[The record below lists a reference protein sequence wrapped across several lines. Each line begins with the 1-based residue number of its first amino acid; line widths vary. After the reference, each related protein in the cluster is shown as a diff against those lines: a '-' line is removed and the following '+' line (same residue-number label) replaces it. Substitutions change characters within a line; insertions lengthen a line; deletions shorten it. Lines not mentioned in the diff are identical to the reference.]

1 MTSRNISGFEEIQ
14 KSLTEEGESSRT
26 DNKTK
31 FNTIT
36 ISKSPNV
43 NNKLNSDVHPLDFYT
58 LGKVHD
64 PPKFTSS
71 FCQNRAFRSTSND
84 LITRNVFSL
93 NNWEYDNLKNN
104 KKPSILSKQNIK
116 ENNYLKPLDV
126 YKTFQKYNL
135 NSNVVNKETYNI
147 EKEKIFVKSNISTI
161 RKGMNLT
168 FSNFINC
175 KKQLLT
181 ENSIK
186 NNNTKAMRDIIDD
199 KNLQRIKTE
208 GNIKKNKTNDEFKNR
223 YEFPEI
229 TKNGLNS
236 DRSNIN
242 KSKLRYINPI
252 DYSKKELKGNC
263 LYFDKNNQQFLRH
276 KNWWIPDK

>member
-1 MTSRNISGFEEIQ
+1 MTSRNILGLEEVQ

-36 ISKSPNV
+36 ISKSPKV
-43 NNKLNSDVHPLDFYT
+43 NNKFNSDIHPLDFYT

-93 NNWEYDNLKNN
+93 NNCDYDNLKNN
-104 KKPSILSKQNIK
+104 KKPSVLSQQNIK

-186 NNNTKAMRDIIDD
+186 NNTKAMRDIIDE

-208 GNIKKNKTNDEFKNR
+208 ENIKKNKSNEFKNR

-242 KSKLRYINPI
+242 KPKLRYINPI
-252 DYSKKELKGNC
+252 DFSKKELKGNC

>member
-242 KSKLRYINPI
+242 KPKLRYINPI

>member
-1 MTSRNISGFEEIQ
+1 MTSRNILGLEEVQ

-36 ISKSPNV
+36 ISKSPKV
-43 NNKLNSDVHPLDFYT
+43 NNKFNSDIHPLDFYT

-93 NNWEYDNLKNN
+93 NNCDYDNLKNN
-104 KKPSILSKQNIK
+104 KKPSILSQQNIK

-186 NNNTKAMRDIIDD
+186 NNTKAMRDIIDE

-208 GNIKKNKTNDEFKNR
+208 ENIKKNKSNEFKNR

-242 KSKLRYINPI
+242 KPKLRYINPI
-252 DYSKKELKGNC
+252 DFSKKELKGNC

>member
-1 MTSRNISGFEEIQ
+1 MTSRNILGLEEVQ

-36 ISKSPNV
+36 ISKSPKV
-43 NNKLNSDVHPLDFYT
+43 NNKFNSDIHPLDFYT

-93 NNWEYDNLKNN
+93 NNCDYDNLKNN
-104 KKPSILSKQNIK
+104 KKPSILSQQNIK

-186 NNNTKAMRDIIDD
+186 NNTKAMRDIIDE

-208 GNIKKNKTNDEFKNR
+208 ENIKKNKSNEYKNR

-229 TKNGLNS
+229 TKKGLNS
-236 DRSNIN
+236 ERSNIN
-242 KSKLRYINPI
+242 KPKLRYINPI
-252 DYSKKELKGNC
+252 DFSKKELKGNC

>member
-14 KSLTEEGESSRT
+14 KSLTEEGETSRT

-93 NNWEYDNLKNN
+93 NNCEYDNLKNN

-242 KSKLRYINPI
+242 KPKLRYINPI

>member
-1 MTSRNISGFEEIQ
+1 MASRNILGLEEVQ

-36 ISKSPNV
+36 ISKSPKV
-43 NNKLNSDVHPLDFYT
+43 NNKFNSDIHPLDFYT

-93 NNWEYDNLKNN
+93 NNCDYDNLKNN
-104 KKPSILSKQNIK
+104 KKPSILSQQNIK

-186 NNNTKAMRDIIDD
+186 NNTKAMRDIIDE

-208 GNIKKNKTNDEFKNR
+208 ENIKKNKSNEFKNR

-242 KSKLRYINPI
+242 KPKLRYINPI
-252 DYSKKELKGNC
+252 DFSKKELKGNC

>member
-93 NNWEYDNLKNN
+93 NNCEYDNLKNN

-186 NNNTKAMRDIIDD
+186 NNTKAMRDI
-199 KNLQRIKTE
+199 
-208 GNIKKNKTNDEFKNR
+208 
-223 YEFPEI
+223 P
-229 TKNGLNS
+229 
-236 DRSNIN
+236 
-242 KSKLRYINPI
+242 
-252 DYSKKELKGNC
+252 
-263 LYFDKNNQQFLRH
+263 
-276 KNWWIPDK
+276 

>member
-36 ISKSPNV
+36 ISKSPKV
-43 NNKLNSDVHPLDFYT
+43 NNKFNSDIHPLDFYT

-93 NNWEYDNLKNN
+93 NNCDYDNLKNN

-186 NNNTKAMRDIIDD
+186 NNTKAMRDIIDE

-208 GNIKKNKTNDEFKNR
+208 ENIKKNKSNEFKNR

-242 KSKLRYINPI
+242 KPKLRYINPI
-252 DYSKKELKGNC
+252 DFSKKELKGNC

>member
-93 NNWEYDNLKNN
+93 NNCEYDNLKNN

-236 DRSNIN
+236 DRSNII
-242 KSKLRYINPI
+242 KPKLRYINPI